1 MNKINIAEVEVGDV
15 FSEETIFTCVE
26 KTKDSV
32 KMKHLKTGEIV
43 TLSNKYVTDL
53 LKTADQYDS
62 EVIVGKEDKY
72 YTQKQIDDLKKK
84 GEDVSSIKVGDLRM
98 LGIKS
103 LFENIH
109 SSQVFT
115 VCFKKKDTPLSGKKL
130 KELQEAQITK
140 ALEDLE
146 KAQKQKKGV
155 LDKAKEVL
163 AYVQSNPILPYV
175 EGEERVLRGYKL
187 QFKSEDGFYECFDMD
202 VKEDNKQRLVN
213 INSIIWLVFDGVK
226 YVVEK

>member
-1 MNKINIAEVEVGDV
+1 MNKINIAEVEVGDL

-43 TLSNKYVTDL
+43 TLSNKYVEDL

-62 EVIVGKEDKY
+62 EVTVGKEDKY
-72 YTQKQIDDLKKK
+72 FTQKQIDDLKKK
-84 GEDVSSIKVGDLRM
+84 GEDVSNLKVGDLR
-98 LGIKS
+98 LKGIKT
-103 LFENIH
+103 LWEEITT
-109 SSQVFT
+109 SQVFT
-115 VCFKKKDTPLSGKKL
+115 VCFKKKDTPLSAKKL
-130 KELQEAQITK
+130 KELQEAQIVK

-163 AYVQSNPILPYV
+163 AYVQANPILPFE
-175 EGEERVLRGYKL
+175 EGELRELRGYKL
-187 QFKSEDGFYECFDMD
+187 QFKSEDGFYQVRDLDIETNN
-202 VKEDNKQRLVN
+202 ERLVN
-213 INSIIWLVFDGVK
+213 INSIVYLVFNGIK
-226 YVVEK
+226 YSIEK